1 MEFKLNDVS
10 KIKNHDVLS
19 VEMVAIEVIKAKLG
33 DEVFYTSQLVLV
45 LDKEEDQYLN
55 LPLDVWEKTV
65 HDACRVTLKN
75 AMRLFENI
83 ANIALVIDPVAGEI
97 VEKLSLDEM
106 YPTWLEVE
114 EVDQPELAK
123 VPENVTLH

>member
-33 DEVFYTSQLVLV
+33 DDVFYTSQLVLV

-65 HDACRVTLKN
+65 NDACRVTLKN
-75 AMRLFENI
+75 SMRLFDNI

-114 EVDQPELAK
+114 EVDQPELARA
-123 VPENVTLH
+123 PENVTLH